1 MLMPVRLCGCCHNDT
16 LDLSGEVNLTSHLSY
31 KWATGMRESSLQ
43 PFLAETRR
51 DTKARERQD
60 KLFVQHIKIDSVPKD
75 AYVLSQIWGC
85 EKVPGSEFIANL
97 GFVKRVIKQRKS
109 VTLTRE

>member
-1 MLMPVRLCGCCHNDT
+1 M
-16 LDLSGEVNLTSHLSY
+16 
-31 KWATGMRESSLQ
+31 A
-43 PFLAETRR
+43 
-51 DTKARERQD
+51 
-60 KLFVQHIKIDSVPKD
+60 VPKD

-97 GFVKRVIKQRKS
+97 GLVKRVIKQRKS

>member
-1 MLMPVRLCGCCHNDT
+1 M

-60 KLFVQHIKIDSVPKD
+60 KLFVQHIKIDSN
-75 AYVLSQIWGC
+75 
-85 EKVPGSEFIANL
+85 GSPQRRIRLISDL
-97 GFVKRVIKQRKS
+97 G
-109 VTLTRE
+109 L